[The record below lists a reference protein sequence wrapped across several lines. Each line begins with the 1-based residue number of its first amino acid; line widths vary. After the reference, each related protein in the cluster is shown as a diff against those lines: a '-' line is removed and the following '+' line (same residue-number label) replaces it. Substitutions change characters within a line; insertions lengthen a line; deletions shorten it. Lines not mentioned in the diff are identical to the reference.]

1 MRERLRMLLIFSN
14 FIQAVGEINAPAILK
29 YVNYK
34 NNRHIGR
41 VKYVQNYF
49 RQRVVIINE
58 KM

>member
-1 MRERLRMLLIFSN
+1 MRKKLRMLLIFSK
-14 FIQAVGEINAPAILK
+14 FYTDCRGINASIILK